1 MKISMYSIYD
11 RKSNEYWSPKVA
23 VNDDSIKRD
32 FAMMVNEPG
41 TLVFGFPADFE
52 LYEVGSFDTVSGKL
66 EPNNNPYFICSAKD
80 LIGVVRNEK

>member
-52 LYEVGSFDTVSGKL
+52 LYEVGS
-66 EPNNNPYFICSAKD
+66 
-80 LIGVVRNEK
+80 LILFLASWNLIIILILFVLLKI